1 MEVVIMANFVKPYYS
16 VEYVDD
22 NKRTHITVARNT
34 AELDFIKDRFER
46 VRYELVVP
54 AAAAVD
60 TIKNLLEI
68 YKNL

>member
-1 MEVVIMANFVKPYYS
+1 MIDAVRPYYS

-22 NKRTHITVARNT
+22 NKRTHITVAQNT

-54 AAAAVD
+54 TAVGVV
-60 TIKNLLEI
+60 TQTQA
-68 YKNL
+68 

>member
-1 MEVVIMANFVKPYYS
+1 MANFVKPYYS

-22 NKRTHITVARNT
+22 NKRTHITVAQNT

-54 AAAAVD
+54 AAAAAAVD
-60 TIKNLLEI
+60 TIKNLVEI

>member
-1 MEVVIMANFVKPYYS
+1 MANFVKPYYS

-22 NKRTHITVARNT
+22 NKRTHITVAQNT

-54 AAAAVD
+54 AAVGVVTQTQA
-60 TIKNLLEI
+60 
-68 YKNL
+68 

>member
-1 MEVVIMANFVKPYYS
+1 MIDAVRPYYS

-22 NKRTHITVARNT
+22 NKRTHITVARNK
-34 AELDFIKDRFER
+34 AELAFIKDRFER

-60 TIKNLLEI
+60 TIKKLLEI